1 MQVGLALFQERLD
14 KMELKKYKLAD
25 IAKIEI
31 SGVDKKTIEGETP
44 VRLCNF
50 VDVYYNWAIT
60 KDKAKRFMIASAK
73 QSEIDRFSIGKGMVA
88 ITKDSETKYDI
99 GVATYIADNF
109 DNVVLGYHCA
119 LITPNP
125 TIVDGKYLN
134 AFMHTQYIQKY
145 FENNASGSG
154 QRYTLSNDTIGNIP
168 VLLLSIEKQ
177 QTIGKVLAD
186 IDRKIELNKQI
197 NDNLEAMA
205 KQLYD
210 YWFVQF
216 DFPNEEGKPYKS
228 NGGAMVWNEKLK
240 REIPQYW
247 STLPISTI
255 LDKYPTTKRYETK
268 EYLSQGKY
276 PIIDQG
282 DTYIVGY
289 TNEDDNLLTRHPA
302 VLFGDHSTKVK
313 FLDFDF
319 ARGADGTHI
328 LYSSNDAVS
337 QYYLYL
343 AVSTLQIPNPGYSR
357 HFKYLKEL
365 PIVIPSLSIAIKFAN
380 IVKPLFKKWTNNIF
394 NNIALT
400 KQRNELLPL
409 LINGQASVNYHLS
422 ASFLSSLIL
431 YRDQYKFC
439 PMKETIIQTVLD
451 GMRAVLTEKQL
462 ELLTDV
468 TRKALSECEITPKLA
483 EEEQR
488 NKENA
493 ELLGAFISSKKVEGC
508 SDKTI
513 HYYKSSIEKLIAT
526 VKKNV
531 CDISTNDI
539 RCYLA
544 EQQEQRG
551 LSKVTIDNLRRIYSS
566 FFSWLEDEDYIT
578 KSPVRRIHKVRTDA
592 LVKEVLTDENIEV
605 LRDSC
610 QELRDI
616 AMIDLLL
623 STGMRVGELVKINRE
638 DIDFQERQCVVFGKG
653 NKEREVYFNARTK
666 IHLKK
671 YLEQRTDTN
680 PALFVSLHE
689 PHTRLTISGVEV
701 RLRQLGKRV
710 NLNKVHP
717 HKFRRT
723 LATMAIDKGM
733 PIEQVQK
740 MLGHV
745 KIDTTLHYAMVN
757 QANVKA
763 AHRKFLN

>member
-1 MQVGLALFQERLD
+1 MMNLN
-14 KMELKKYKLAD
+14 KYKLAD

-50 VDVYYNWAIT
+50 VDVYYNWAVT
-60 KDKAKRFMIASAK
+60 KEKAKSFMAASAK
-73 QSEIDRFSIGKGMVA
+73 QTEIDKCSIGKGMVA
-88 ITKDSETKYDI
+88 ITKDSETRDDI
-99 GVATYIADNF
+99 GVATYIADDF
-109 DNVVLGYHCA
+109 ENVVLGYHCA
-119 LITPNP
+119 LIIPNSA
-125 TIVDGKYLN
+125 IVNGKYLN
-134 AFMHTQYIQKY
+134 AFMHTRYIQKY

-168 VLLLSIEKQ
+168 VLLPSIEEQ
-177 QTIGKVLAD
+177 HIIGNVLAD

-216 DFPNEEGKPYKS
+216 DFPSEEGKPYKS
-228 NGGAMVWNEKLK
+228 SGGAMVWNDKLK
-240 REIPQYW
+240 REIPKEWNVANVFDELSVQYGFPF
-247 STLPISTI
+247 STELFTEEPTNIPIVRIRDILENSVSAYSEEEVDEKYKLQKQDLVIGMDGNFHMNYWNDNVSYLNQRSVRLRTKSKSTVSI
-255 LDKYPTTKRYETK
+255 MQAKYDIAPYIKAKELRAKGSTVGHLSDK
-268 EYLSQGKY
+268 
-276 PIIDQG
+276 D
-282 DTYIVGY
+282 
-289 TNEDDNLLTRHPA
+289 
-302 VLFGDHSTKVK
+302 
-313 FLDFDF
+313 
-319 ARGADGTHI
+319 
-328 LYSSNDAVS
+328 
-337 QYYLYL
+337 
-343 AVSTLQIPNPGYSR
+343 
-357 HFKYLKEL
+357 LKEL
-365 PIVIPSLSIAIKFAN
+365 FVLVSPNADFRNKLDSILAEIIEN
-380 IVKPLFKKWTNNIF
+380 RCEMIE
-394 NNIALT
+394 LT
-400 KQRNELLPL
+400 KQRDELLPL
-409 LINGQASVNYHLS
+409 LMNGQATVNYHLS
-422 ASFLSSLIL
+422 VLFLSSLIL
-431 YRDQYKFC
+431 YRDQYKFYN
-439 PMKETIIQTVLD
+439 MKETIIQAVLD
-451 GMRAVLTEKQL
+451 GMRAVLTENQL

-468 TRKALSECEITPKLA
+468 TRKALSECEITPKA
-483 EEEQR
+483 TEEEQR

-531 CDISTNDI
+531 CDIATNDI

-623 STGMRVGELVKINRE
+623 STGMRVGELVKINRD

-701 RLRQLGKRV
+701 RLRQLGKKV

-757 QANVKA
+757 QTNVKI

>member
-1 MQVGLALFQERLD
+1 
-14 KMELKKYKLAD
+14 
-25 IAKIEI
+25 
-31 SGVDKKTIEGETP
+31 
-44 VRLCNF
+44 
-50 VDVYYNWAIT
+50 
-60 KDKAKRFMIASAK
+60 
-73 QSEIDRFSIGKGMVA
+73 
-88 ITKDSETKYDI
+88 
-99 GVATYIADNF
+99 
-109 DNVVLGYHCA
+109 
-119 LITPNP
+119 
-125 TIVDGKYLN
+125 
-134 AFMHTQYIQKY
+134 
-145 FENNASGSG
+145 
-154 QRYTLSNDTIGNIP
+154 
-168 VLLLSIEKQ
+168 
-177 QTIGKVLAD
+177 
-186 IDRKIELNKQI
+186 
-197 NDNLEAMA
+197 MA

-228 NGGAMVWNEKLK
+228 SGGAMVWNEKLK
-240 REIPQYW
+240 REIPKGWYCGTLLDIAEYTNGLACQKYRPTDDNKLPVIKIKEMHDGLSVDTEWVKADIPDDVKVFDGDVLFSW
-247 STLPISTI
+247 SASLEVMLWAYGTGGLNQHIFKVTSKNGYPCSFYFYQLVHYIGVFKQMAEARKTTMGHITQDHLRQSTI
-255 LDKYPTTKRYETK
+255 VLPPDVDIANKLEEK
-268 EYLSQGKY
+268 LC
-276 PIIDQG
+276 PI
-282 DTYIVGY
+282 
-289 TNEDDNLLTRHPA
+289 
-302 VLFGDHSTKVK
+302 
-313 FLDFDF
+313 FD
-319 ARGADGTHI
+319 A
-328 LYSSNDAVS
+328 
-337 QYYLYL
+337 
-343 AVSTLQIPNPGYSR
+343 
-357 HFKYLKEL
+357 
-365 PIVIPSLSIAIKFAN
+365 
-380 IVKPLFKKWTNNIF
+380 IVKNSQEIMT
-394 NNIALT
+394 LT
-400 KQRNELLPL
+400 KQRDELLPL
-409 LINGQASVNYHLS
+409 LMNGQASVNYHLS

-431 YRDQYKFC
+431 YRDQYKFYD
-439 PMKETIIQTVLD
+439 MKETIIQTVLD
-451 GMRAVLTEKQL
+451 GMRAVLTENQL
-462 ELLTDV
+462 NLLTDV
-468 TRKALSECEITPKLA
+468 TRKALSECEITPKA
-483 EEEQR
+483 TEEEQR
-488 NKENA
+488 NKENV

-531 CDISTNDI
+531 CDIATNDI

-623 STGMRVGELVKINRE
+623 STGMRVGELVKINRD

-757 QANVKA
+757 QTNVKM

>member
-247 STLPISTI
+247 STLPISAI

-319 ARGADGTHI
+319 ARGADGTQI

-409 LINGQASVNYHLS
+409 LMNGQATVNYHLS
-422 ASFLSSLIL
+422 
-431 YRDQYKFC
+431 D
-439 PMKETIIQTVLD
+439 D
-451 GMRAVLTEKQL
+451 
-462 ELLTDV
+462 
-468 TRKALSECEITPKLA
+468 
-483 EEEQR
+483 
-488 NKENA
+488 
-493 ELLGAFISSKKVEGC
+493 
-508 SDKTI
+508 
-513 HYYKSSIEKLIAT
+513 
-526 VKKNV
+526 
-531 CDISTNDI
+531 
-539 RCYLA
+539 
-544 EQQEQRG
+544 
-551 LSKVTIDNLRRIYSS
+551 
-566 FFSWLEDEDYIT
+566 
-578 KSPVRRIHKVRTDA
+578 
-592 LVKEVLTDENIEV
+592 
-605 LRDSC
+605 
-610 QELRDI
+610 
-616 AMIDLLL
+616 
-623 STGMRVGELVKINRE
+623 
-638 DIDFQERQCVVFGKG
+638 
-653 NKEREVYFNARTK
+653 
-666 IHLKK
+666 
-671 YLEQRTDTN
+671 
-680 PALFVSLHE
+680 
-689 PHTRLTISGVEV
+689 
-701 RLRQLGKRV
+701 
-710 NLNKVHP
+710 
-717 HKFRRT
+717 
-723 LATMAIDKGM
+723 
-733 PIEQVQK
+733 
-740 MLGHV
+740 
-745 KIDTTLHYAMVN
+745 
-757 QANVKA
+757 
-763 AHRKFLN
+763 

>member
-1 MQVGLALFQERLD
+1 
-14 KMELKKYKLAD
+14 MELKKYKLAD

-60 KDKAKRFMIASAK
+60 KEKAKSFMAASAK
-73 QSEIDRFSIGKGMVA
+73 QTEINKCSIGKGMVA
-88 ITKDSETKYDI
+88 ITKDSETRDDI
-99 GVATYIADNF
+99 GVATYIADDF
-109 DNVVLGYHCA
+109 ENVVLGYHCA

-125 TIVDGKYLN
+125 AVVDGKYLN
-134 AFMHTQYIQKY
+134 AFMHTRYIQKY

-168 VLLLSIEKQ
+168 VLLPSVKEQ
-177 QTIGKVLAD
+177 HTIGKVLAD

-205 KQLYD
+205 KQLYE

-228 NGGAMVWNEKLK
+228 SGGAMVWNEKLK
-240 REIPQYW
+240 REIPQGW
-247 STLPISTI
+247 NILPISDI

-268 EYLSQGKY
+268 EYLQIGKY

-282 DTYIVGY
+282 DAYIVGF
-289 TNEDDNLLTRHPA
+289 TNENDNLLTRHPA

-319 ARGADGTHI
+319 ARGADGTQI

-343 AVSTLQIPNPGYSR
+343 VVSALQIPNPGYSR

-365 PIVIPSLSIAIKFAN
+365 PIVIPSLSIATKFVN
-380 IVKPLFKKWTNNIF
+380 IVKPLFEKWTKNIF

-400 KQRNELLPL
+400 KQRDELLPL
-409 LINGQASVNYHLS
+409 LMNGQASVNYHLS
-422 ASFLSSLIL
+422 VLFLSFLIL
-431 YRDQYKFC
+431 YRDQYKFYD
-439 PMKETIIQTVLD
+439 MKETIIQAVLD
-451 GMRAVLTEKQL
+451 GMRAVLTDNQL

-468 TRKALSECEITPKLA
+468 TRKALSECEITPKA
-483 EEEQR
+483 TVDEQR

-513 HYYKSSIEKLIAT
+513 HYYKSSIEKLITT

-531 CDISTNDI
+531 CDIATNDI

-544 EQQEQRG
+544 DQQEQRG

-757 QANVKA
+757 QTNVKI

>member
-1 MQVGLALFQERLD
+1 
-14 KMELKKYKLAD
+14 MELKKYKLAD

-60 KDKAKRFMIASAK
+60 KEKAKSFMVASAK
-73 QSEIDRFSIGKGMVA
+73 QTEINKCSIGKGMVA
-88 ITKDSETKYDI
+88 ITKDSETRDDI
-99 GVATYIADNF
+99 GVATYIADDF
-109 DNVVLGYHCA
+109 EDVVLGYHCA
-119 LITPNP
+119 LIIPNP
-125 TIVDGKYLN
+125 SVVDGKYLN
-134 AFMHTQYIQKY
+134 AFMHTRYIQKY

-168 VLLLSIEKQ
+168 VLLPSIEEQ
-177 QTIGKVLAD
+177 HITGKVLAD

-228 NGGAMVWNEKLK
+228 SGGTMVWNEKLK
-240 REIPQYW
+240 REIPQGWNDCKIKDFMRIFTGKKDVSKAVPGNYKFF
-247 STLPISTI
+247 SCAPEPISSNEYIYDGYAVLVSGNGSYTGRVGFYKGKFDLYQRTYACV
-255 LDKYPTTKRYETK
+255 LDEDEHNISFFYYTLRYLFQPI
-268 EYLSQGKY
+268 YSGGKHGSSI
-276 PIIDQG
+276 P
-282 DTYIVGY
+282 YIVLGDLADFRFAF
-289 TNEDDNLLTRHPA
+289 NETICMKFVDAAKPMFDEQLLR
-302 VLFGDHSTKVK
+302 
-313 FLDFDF
+313 
-319 ARGADGTHI
+319 
-328 LYSSNDAVS
+328 
-337 QYYLYL
+337 Q
-343 AVSTLQIPNPGYSR
+343 
-357 HFKYLKEL
+357 KE
-365 PIVIPSLSIAIKFAN
+365 IE
-380 IVKPLFKKWTNNIF
+380 
-394 NNIALT
+394 ALT
-400 KQRNELLPL
+400 KQRDELLPL
-409 LINGQASVNYHLS
+409 LMNGQASVNYHLS
-422 ASFLSSLIL
+422 VLFLSFLIL
-431 YRDQYKFC
+431 YRDQYKFYD
-439 PMKETIIQTVLD
+439 MKETIIQAVLD
-451 GMRAVLTEKQL
+451 GMRAVLTDNQL

-468 TRKALSECEITPKLA
+468 TRKALSECEITPKA
-483 EEEQR
+483 TVDEQR

-513 HYYKSSIEKLIAT
+513 HYYKSSIEKLITT

-531 CDISTNDI
+531 CDIATNDI

-544 EQQEQRG
+544 DQQEQRG

-757 QANVKA
+757 QTNVKI

>member
-1 MQVGLALFQERLD
+1 MYFLVQNYDR
-14 KMELKKYKLAD
+14 M
-25 IAKIEI
+25 
-31 SGVDKKTIEGETP
+31 SGGEKT
-44 VRLCNF
+44 
-50 VDVYYNWAIT
+50 
-60 KDKAKRFMIASAK
+60 
-73 QSEIDRFSIGKGMVA
+73 
-88 ITKDSETKYDI
+88 
-99 GVATYIADNF
+99 
-109 DNVVLGYHCA
+109 
-119 LITPNP
+119 
-125 TIVDGKYLN
+125 
-134 AFMHTQYIQKY
+134 
-145 FENNASGSG
+145 
-154 QRYTLSNDTIGNIP
+154 
-168 VLLLSIEKQ
+168 
-177 QTIGKVLAD
+177 
-186 IDRKIELNKQI
+186 I

-216 DFPNEEGKPYKS
+216 DFPNEEGKPYKAS
-228 NGGAMVWNEKLK
+228 GGAMVWNERLK
-240 REIPQYW
+240 REIPIGW
-247 STLPISTI
+247 TCCSIKEMCDINKKTI
-255 LDKYPTTKRYETK
+255 NKDEHKQI
-268 EYLSQGKY
+268 EYLDTGSITQGHISNTEIYNVDMAPSRAQRK
-276 PIIDQG
+276 
-282 DTYIVGY
+282 V
-289 TNEDDNLLTRHPA
+289 EDL
-302 VLFGDHSTKVK
+302 S
-313 FLDFDF
+313 
-319 ARGADGTHI
+319 I
-328 LYSSNDAVS
+328 LYSSVRPRLLHYGILSKPKENFIVSTGFVTLDAKCKKMALMVYYFLTSNTITEHLASIADTAVS
-337 QYYLYL
+337 SYPSISPDDIAYLD
-343 AVSTLQIPNPGYSR
+343 
-357 HFKYLKEL
+357 
-365 PIVIPSLSIAIKFAN
+365 IVIPSNDIIQKYN
-380 IVKPLFKKWTNNIF
+380 DIVEPMFRKMSTLRKEIDS
-394 NNIALT
+394 LT
-400 KQRNELLPL
+400 KQRDELLPL
-409 LINGQASVNYHLS
+409 LMNGQASVNYHLS
-422 ASFLSSLIL
+422 ASFLSSFIL
-431 YRDQYKFC
+431 YRDQYKLYD
-439 PMKETIIQTVLD
+439 MKETVIQAILD
-451 GMRAVLTEKQL
+451 GMRAILTDSQL
-462 ELLTDV
+462 ELLTDM
-468 TRKALSECEITPKLA
+468 TRRALSECEITPKLA

-531 CDISTNDI
+531 CDIATNDI

-671 YLEQRTDTN
+671 YLEQRTDSN

-757 QANVKA
+757 QANVKI

>member
-1 MQVGLALFQERLD
+1 MVGCVWR
-14 KMELKKYKLAD
+14 
-25 IAKIEI
+25 
-31 SGVDKKTIEGETP
+31 
-44 VRLCNF
+44 
-50 VDVYYNWAIT
+50 
-60 KDKAKRFMIASAK
+60 KR
-73 QSEIDRFSIGKGMVA
+73 
-88 ITKDSETKYDI
+88 
-99 GVATYIADNF
+99 
-109 DNVVLGYHCA
+109 
-119 LITPNP
+119 
-125 TIVDGKYLN
+125 
-134 AFMHTQYIQKY
+134 
-145 FENNASGSG
+145 
-154 QRYTLSNDTIGNIP
+154 
-168 VLLLSIEKQ
+168 
-177 QTIGKVLAD
+177 
-186 IDRKIELNKQI
+186 QI

-205 KQLYD
+205 RQLYD

-228 NGGAMVWNEKLK
+228 SGGAMVWNEKLK
-240 REIPQYW
+240 REIPEEWKTANVFDELSVQYGFPF
-247 STLPISTI
+247 STELFTEEPTNIPVVRIRDI
-255 LDKYPTTKRYETK
+255 LENSVSAYSEEEVYEKYKLQKQDLLVGMDGNFHMNYWNDNVS
-268 EYLSQGKY
+268 YLNQRSVRLRAK
-276 PIIDQG
+276 
-282 DTYIVGY
+282 
-289 TNEDDNLLTRHPA
+289 
-302 VLFGDHSTKVK
+302 SK
-313 FLDFDF
+313 
-319 ARGADGTHI
+319 
-328 LYSSNDAVS
+328 SAVS
-337 QYYLYL
+337 IMQAKYDIAPYIKAKELR
-343 AVSTLQIPNPGYSR
+343 AKGSTVGHLSD
-357 HFKYLKEL
+357 KDLKEL
-365 PIVIPSLSIAIKFAN
+365 FVLVSPNADFRNKFDSILAEIIEN
-380 IVKPLFKKWTNNIF
+380 RCEMIE
-394 NNIALT
+394 LT
-400 KQRNELLPL
+400 KQRDELLPL
-409 LINGQASVNYHLS
+409 LMNGQASVNYHLS
-422 ASFLSSLIL
+422 ASFLSSFIL

-439 PMKETIIQTVLD
+439 PMKETVIQAVLD
-451 GMRAVLTEKQL
+451 GMRAVLTENQL
-462 ELLTDV
+462 EMLTDV

-513 HYYKSSIEKLIAT
+513 HYYKSSIEKLIAS

-531 CDISTNDI
+531 CDIATNDI

-551 LSKVTIDNLRRIYSS
+551 LSKVTIDNLRRIFSS

-610 QELRDI
+610 QEMRDV

-623 STGMRVGELVKINRE
+623 STGMRVGELVKINRD

-710 NLNKVHP
+710 NLHKVHP

>member
-1 MQVGLALFQERLD
+1 MLSA
-14 KMELKKYKLAD
+14 
-25 IAKIEI
+25 
-31 SGVDKKTIEGETP
+31 EGKP
-44 VRLCNF
+44 L
-50 VDVYYNWAIT
+50 
-60 KDKAKRFMIASAK
+60 
-73 QSEIDRFSIGKGMVA
+73 
-88 ITKDSETKYDI
+88 
-99 GVATYIADNF
+99 
-109 DNVVLGYHCA
+109 
-119 LITPNP
+119 P
-125 TIVDGKYLN
+125 
-134 AFMHTQYIQKY
+134 
-145 FENNASGSG
+145 
-154 QRYTLSNDTIGNIP
+154 
-168 VLLLSIEKQ
+168 
-177 QTIGKVLAD
+177 
-186 IDRKIELNKQI
+186 I

-228 NGGAMVWNEKLK
+228 SGGAMVWNEKLK
-240 REIPQYW
+240 REIPQGWNAANIFDELSVQYGFPF
-247 STLPISTI
+247 STELFTEEPTNIPVVRIRDILENSVSAYSTEETD
-255 LDKYPTTKRYETK
+255 DKYKLQK
-268 EYLSQGKY
+268 C
-276 PIIDQG
+276 
-282 DTYIVGY
+282 
-289 TNEDDNLLTRHPA
+289 NLLIGMDGNFHMNYWNDNVSYLNQRSVRLRA
-302 VLFGDHSTKVK
+302 KSNST
-313 FLDFDF
+313 
-319 ARGADGTHI
+319 
-328 LYSSNDAVS
+328 VS
-337 QYYLYL
+337 IMQTKYDIAPYIKAKELR
-343 AVSTLQIPNPGYSR
+343 AKGSTVGHLSD
-357 HFKYLKEL
+357 KDLKEL
-365 PIVIPSLSIAIKFAN
+365 FVLVSPNTDFRNKFDSILAEIIEN
-380 IVKPLFKKWTNNIF
+380 RCEMVE
-394 NNIALT
+394 LT
-400 KQRNELLPL
+400 KQRDELLPL
-409 LINGQASVNYHLS
+409 LMNGQASVNYHLS
-422 ASFLSSLIL
+422 VLFLSFLIL
-431 YRDQYKFC
+431 YRDQYKFYD
-439 PMKETIIQTVLD
+439 MKETIIQAVLD
-451 GMRAVLTEKQL
+451 GMRAVLTDNQL

-468 TRKALSECEITPKLA
+468 TRKALSECEITPKA
-483 EEEQR
+483 TVDEQR

-513 HYYKSSIEKLIAT
+513 HYYKSSIEKLITT

-531 CDISTNDI
+531 CDIATNDI

-544 EQQEQRG
+544 DQQEQRG

-757 QANVKA
+757 QTNVKI

>member
-1 MQVGLALFQERLD
+1 MLSA
-14 KMELKKYKLAD
+14 
-25 IAKIEI
+25 
-31 SGVDKKTIEGETP
+31 EGKP
-44 VRLCNF
+44 L
-50 VDVYYNWAIT
+50 
-60 KDKAKRFMIASAK
+60 
-73 QSEIDRFSIGKGMVA
+73 
-88 ITKDSETKYDI
+88 
-99 GVATYIADNF
+99 
-109 DNVVLGYHCA
+109 
-119 LITPNP
+119 P
-125 TIVDGKYLN
+125 
-134 AFMHTQYIQKY
+134 
-145 FENNASGSG
+145 
-154 QRYTLSNDTIGNIP
+154 
-168 VLLLSIEKQ
+168 
-177 QTIGKVLAD
+177 
-186 IDRKIELNKQI
+186 I

-228 NGGAMVWNEKLK
+228 SGGAMVWNEKLK
-240 REIPQYW
+240 REIPQGW
-247 STLPISTI
+247 SV
-255 LDKYPTTKRYETK
+255 
-268 EYLSQGKY
+268 LSVNDIAASVRGVSYAK
-276 PIIDQG
+276 
-282 DTYIVGY
+282 
-289 TNEDDNLLTRHPA
+289 DDMVDSNNG
-302 VLFGDHSTKVK
+302 VLV
-313 FLDFDF
+313 L
-319 ARGADGTHI
+319 RGNNIQDNRLI
-328 LYSSNDAVS
+328 YDSNVA
-337 QYYLYL
+337 Y
-343 AVSTLQIPNPGYSR
+343 
-357 HFKYLKEL
+357 
-365 PIVIPSLSIAIKFAN
+365 IPSSFVSENQRIRPLDIIMTMSSGSKEHIGKSAMFQFASEDTFGAFLTKFTAKEHCAYLLFNLFNSKYFKAKIKSIACGTGINNLTNQTFDEIYVVMPEDELLLEFDKRQSQIFAEVGLIEKSN
-380 IVKPLFKKWTNNIF
+380 IE
-394 NNIALT
+394 LT
-400 KQRNELLPL
+400 KQRDELLPL
-409 LINGQASVNYHLS
+409 LMNGQASVNYHLS
-422 ASFLSSLIL
+422 VLFLSSLIL
-431 YRDQYKFC
+431 YRDQYKFYD
-439 PMKETIIQTVLD
+439 MKETIIQAVLD
-451 GMRAVLTEKQL
+451 GMRAVLTDNQL
-462 ELLTDV
+462 ELLTYV

-638 DIDFQERQCVVFGKG
+638 DIDFHERQCVVFGKG

-701 RLRQLGKRV
+701 RLRQLGKKV

-757 QANVKA
+757 QANVKI